1 MVYDDYSDP
10 PLTPFP
16 WFSTHKRGGG
26 ALITVNNNDGNGGQR
41 SLIPHVEANFED
53 RTQTNYSNAVVGK
66 NNKNGLAGFLLN
78 NPIPASVF
86 TRIDRNSSVGIQ
98 DSIFAPARI
107 GALLPPRSQKGRYQY
122 VNAAPY
128 KAINHIVDPEGAEVT
143 RFASPISSSAYS
155 YNSEIKFNPYVAYYS
170 VSAPESQTANVGAP
184 GSESSVVSSRTDVSF
199 TRNAT
204 VRAFSAYDKLFGDS
218 NYSSTAEDLEDI
230 DATSGTTTPAPTQGG
245 GY

>member
-1 MVYDDYSDP
+1 MVYDDISNP
-10 PLTPFP
+10 PLTTFP
-16 WFSTHKRGGG
+16 WSSTHRRGGG
-26 ALITVNNNDGNGGQR
+26 GLITVNNNDGSGGQR

-66 NNKNGLAGFLLN
+66 NNLSGLPGWLLN
-78 NPIPASVF
+78 TAVPVSVF
-86 TRIDRNSSVGIQ
+86 ARIDTNNSVGIQ

-128 KAINHIVDPEGAEVT
+128 KAINHVIDPEGEEVT
-143 RFASPISSSAYS
+143 KHASPISSSAYS
-155 YNSEIKFNPYVAYYS
+155 YNSEIKFNPYVSYYS
-170 VSAPESQTANVGAP
+170 VSAPESQAANVGAP

-218 NYSSTAEDLEDI
+218 NYSSTAEDLEDV